1 MLRRNGHNTVA
12 RLLIMVINNT
22 DYFSG
27 RVERSGCVCVCV
39 CVRTTRPTETT
50 FGLDIWHA
58 VRPDTIRSSSIVK
71 VTDQSSRS

>member
-39 CVRTTRPTETT
+39 CVR
-50 FGLDIWHA
+50 
-58 VRPDTIRSSSIVK
+58 PDNASDRNDLWPRYLACCSS
-71 VTDQSSRS
+71 